1 MGGRKDISQESRD
14 TEQATITNRLNM
26 LKGKNILVGLTG
38 GIAAYK
44 TATII
49 RLLVKEGAE
58 VKVVMSAHAREF
70 ISPLTLS
77 TLSKNPVL
85 TEFYNPD
92 NGDWNSHVDLGLW
105 ADLFLIAPATANS
118 IAKMAAGIADNL
130 LLTAYLS
137 AKCPVMVAPAMDADM
152 LNHPATKINL
162 ETLKAFGNIILEPG
176 SGELASGLT
185 GKGRMAEPEVI
196 VKEIVKL
203 FSKKKINK
211 PLSGKKLLINAGPTR
226 EPLDPVR
233 FISNYSSGKMGIALA
248 EAAATYGADVEL
260 VLGPVNIVPENS
272 SIRVIKVTT
281 AESMAAECVKRFPKC
296 EIAILAAAVADYTA
310 VKVEKEKIK
319 KGKDSITLTLKPTA
333 DIAASLGKLK
343 KPSQFLAGFALE
355 TNNEITNATA
365 KLKSKN
371 LDIIV
376 LNSLKEPGAGF
387 EHSTNKITIIDKYN
401 NIDKFELKSK
411 EEAARDILDKIVSM
425 IK

>member
-1 MGGRKDISQESRD
+1 
-14 TEQATITNRLNM
+14 M
-26 LKGKNILVGLTG
+26 LKGKNILVGVTG

-58 VKVVMSAHAREF
+58 VKVVMSAHAKEF
-70 ISPLTLS
+70 ITPLTLS

-92 NGDWNSHVDLGLW
+92 NGDWNSHVDLGSW

-118 IAKMAAGIADNL
+118 IAKMAGGIADNL

-137 AKCPVMVAPAMDADM
+137 AKCPIMVAPSMDADM
-152 LNHPATKINL
+152 LNHPATRINI
-162 ETLKAFGNIILEPG
+162 ETIKAFGNIIMEPA

-203 FSKKKINK
+203 LSKKKINK
-211 PLSGKKLLINAGPTR
+211 PLIGKRLLINAGPTR

-233 FISNYSSGKMGIALA
+233 FISNYSSGRMGIALA
-248 EAAATYGADVEL
+248 DAAAAYGADVEL
-260 VLGPVNIVPENS
+260 IMGPVSIVPENS
-272 SIRVIKVTT
+272 SVRVTRVTT
-281 AESMAAECVKRFPKC
+281 AESMASECIARFPKC
-296 EIAILAAAVADYTA
+296 DIAILSAAVADYTA
-310 VKVEKEKIK
+310 VKVEKEKMK
-319 KGKDSITLTLKPTA
+319 KGADSITLTLKPTV
-333 DIAASLGKLK
+333 DIAASLGKIK
-343 KPSQFLAGFALE
+343 KASQLLAGFALE
-355 TNNEITNATA
+355 TNNEIKNATA
-365 KLKSKN
+365 KLKRKN
-371 LDIIV
+371 LDLIV
-376 LNSLKEPGAGF
+376 LNSLNEPGAGF

-411 EEAARDILDKIVSM
+411 EEAARDILNKIVSM